1 MSGETATELV
11 LIRHAPALTGAR
23 LCGRTDVKADLGD
36 TARIAAVRVL
46 AGLPVR
52 LIVSPAQR
60 CQHTAQALWPD
71 REGTLNADLWE
82 QDFGAWDGRPY
93 ADLPDLG
100 PLPPVDLA
108 HHRPPMGESFAD
120 LAARV
125 WPALNV
131 IADGGNATIV
141 AHAGTI
147 RAALSLA
154 LDSLVSGLAFEIA
167 PLSVTRIAR
176 LTDGAG
182 WVVRGVNGQ
191 P

>member
-1 MSGETATELV
+1 MANLRD
-11 LIRHAPALTGAR
+11 IRR
-23 LCGRTDVKADLGD
+23 RIKSVKN
-36 TARIAAVRVL
+36 
-46 AGLPVR
+46 
-52 LIVSPAQR
+52 
-60 CQHTAQALWPD
+60 TAQITKAMQLV
-71 REGTLNADLWE
+71 AASKMKKA
-82 QDFGAWDGRPY
+82 QDQAMSGRPY